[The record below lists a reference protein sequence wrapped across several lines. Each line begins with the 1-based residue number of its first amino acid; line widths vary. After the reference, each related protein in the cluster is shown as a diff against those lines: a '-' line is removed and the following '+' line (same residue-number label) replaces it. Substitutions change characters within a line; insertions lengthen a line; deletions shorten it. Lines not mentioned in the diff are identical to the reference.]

1 MTGVTNMS
9 SDDKIL
15 QLLTQIQSDISELKS
30 DVAGLKQDVAGLKQ
44 DVAGLKQDVAGLKQ
58 DVAEIKKVQAVHT
71 QYLKDIGQAIIALAE
86 RLDDFGD
93 RVTELE

>member
-1 MTGVTNMS
+1 MS

-30 DVAGLKQDVAGLKQ
+30 